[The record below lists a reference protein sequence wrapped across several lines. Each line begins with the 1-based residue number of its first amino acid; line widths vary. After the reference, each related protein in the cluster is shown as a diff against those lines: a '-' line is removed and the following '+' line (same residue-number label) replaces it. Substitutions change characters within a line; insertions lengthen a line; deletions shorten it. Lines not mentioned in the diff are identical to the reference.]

1 MTNKWLTL
9 KKTTRLCIIDIILKS
24 VPINLQGII
33 DIGKKLAIL
42 SILKFT
48 NNFPLLGI
56 FGSLAD

>member
-24 VPINLQGII
+24 VPINVQGII

-42 SILKFT
+42 SILKPT
-48 NNFPLLGI
+48 NNFPQLGI